1 MEKAIAEVVHT
12 KEIHKEAILKKP
24 NVVGTGVGFR
34 YRNGKP
40 TNELAVV
47 AMVTHK
53 LPRAGL
59 KPGELLPRTVGGVPV
74 DVIQVGR
81 LRAYTERTDRWRP
94 APGGVSIGH
103 YQVTAGTLACN
114 VQDRKTGRR
123 LMLSNNH
130 VLANSNK
137 ARIGDPILQPGP
149 ADGGKSGEDVIGY
162 LERFE
167 AIEFNAGPASCPIAS
182 AVADVANGVAALMG
196 SSHRLRAV
204 IANPLATNRVD
215 AALAKPAEEGW
226 LRDDVLEIGV
236 IGGVS
241 PARLGMGVR
250 KYGRT
255 TGLTQ
260 GMLQVMDATVTVMYG
275 DLSARFDGQ
284 LVTTAMSEPGDSGSL
299 VVADDALLALGLL
312 FAGSNQATILN
323 PMQTVLDTL
332 EVTL

>member
-12 KEIHKEAILKKP
+12 KEIHKEDLLKKP
-24 NVVGTGVGFR
+24 NVVGTGVGYR
-34 YRNGKP
+34 HRNGKL
-40 TNELAVV
+40 TTELAVV

-59 KPGELLPRTVGGVPV
+59 KPGELLPSKVGGVPV

-81 LRAYTERTDRWRP
+81 LRAYADRTDRWRP

-114 VQDRKTGRR
+114 VQDRKTGTR

-130 VLANSNK
+130 VLANANR
-137 ARIGDPILQPGP
+137 ARIGDPILQPGA
-149 ADGGKSGEDVIGY
+149 ADGGKGGEDVIGY

-167 AIEFNAGPASCPIAS
+167 EIEFNSGPASCPIAS
-182 AVADVANGVAALMG
+182 TVAKLANSVAALMG
-196 SSHRLRAV
+196 SSHRLEAK
-204 IANPLATNRVD
+204 ISNPLATNRVD
-215 AALAKPAEEGW
+215 AALARPAEEGT

-236 IGGVS
+236 IGGVA

-250 KYGRT
+250 KFGRT

-260 GMLQVMDATVTVMYG
+260 GVVQVMDATVTVMYG
-275 DLSARFDGQ
+275 DLGARFDGQ
-284 LVTTAMSEPGDSGSL
+284 LVATAMSQPGDSGSL
-299 VVADDALLALGLL
+299 VVADDALLAVGLL
-312 FAGSNQATILN
+312 FAGSNQATIFN

>member
-1 MEKAIAEVVHT
+1 MEKAITEVVHA
-12 KEIHKEAILKKP
+12 KEIHKDALLKKP
-24 NVVGTGVGFR
+24 NVVGAGVGYR
-34 YRNGKP
+34 QRNGKP
-40 TNELAVV
+40 TTELAVV

-59 KPGELLPRTVGGVPV
+59 KPGELLPRKVGGVPV
-74 DVIQVGR
+74 DVIEVGR
-81 LRAYTERTDRWRP
+81 LRAYADQTGRWRP

-130 VLANSNK
+130 VLANSNQ
-137 ARIGDPILQPGP
+137 ARIGDPILQPGA
-149 ADGGKSGEDVIGY
+149 ADGGRGGEDVLGY

-167 AIEFNAGPASCPIAS
+167 EIEFNSGPASCQIAS
-182 AVADVANGVAALMG
+182 AVANLANGVAAMIG
-196 SSHRLRAV
+196 SSHRLQAV
-204 IANPLATNRVD
+204 IANPMASNRVD
-215 AALAKPAEEGW
+215 AALARPAEEGT
-226 LRDDVLEIGV
+226 LRDDVLEIGA

-241 PARLGMGVR
+241 PARLGLGVR
-250 KYGRT
+250 KFGRT
-255 TGLTQ
+255 TGLTH
-260 GMLQVMDATVTVMYG
+260 GVVQVMDATVTVMYG
-275 DLSARFDGQ
+275 ALGARFDGQ

-299 VVADDALLALGLL
+299 VVADDALLAVGLL